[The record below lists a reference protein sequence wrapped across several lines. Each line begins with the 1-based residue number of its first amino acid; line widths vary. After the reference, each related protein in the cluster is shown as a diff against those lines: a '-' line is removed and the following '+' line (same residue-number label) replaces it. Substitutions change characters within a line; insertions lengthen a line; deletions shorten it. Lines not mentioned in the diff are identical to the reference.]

1 MKEKKE
7 NKWAENLKKIL
18 SEDDVFWNNEIR
30 ANLFVSEMLIIL
42 IGVLIITYVLNYV
55 GIFNIPDNQMKYT
68 LLINIPCLLVGVL
81 TSGIFK
87 GQKRWIKYMLCIIAQ
102 FTAVS
107 LCSIM
112 NIFVALIVA
121 IPVVLTVRYYSKRL
135 TITISVLTTIG
146 MIISEVMYG
155 QSQFLDLNLTPI
167 QPGVYNIMETGV
179 DALRAE
185 IIAHGFDSKRY
196 LISLFEG
203 SFAPRFLLFS
213 IIAAVCVELATR
225 ARNMVLEQQ
234 DISKKTESIKA
245 ELSMATSIQESS
257 LPKIFPPFPERK
269 EFDIY
274 ANMDPAKEVGGD
286 FYDFFLVDN
295 DHLALVMA
303 DVAGKGVPAALYMMI
318 SKILIKTYSS
328 NGLSPSIIAKSV
340 NESLLSDDEID
351 MFVTVWIGILEIS
364 TGKVISID
372 AGHEFPALKRANG
385 KFEIL
390 KDKKS
395 FVVGGMH
402 GITFK
407 ENEFKLE
414 PGDTLFLYTDGVPEA
429 TNAENELFGIE
440 RMLLALNE
448 EPDADAKKLLTN
460 VRARVD
466 EFVNEAPQFDDL
478 TMMALLYHG

>member
-7 NKWAENLKKIL
+7 SRWAANLRKIL
-18 SEDDVFWNNEIR
+18 SEEDVFWNNEIR
-30 ANLFVSEMLIIL
+30 ANLFVSQMLIIL
-42 IGVLIITYVLNYV
+42 IGVLIITYVLNSV
-55 GIFNIPDNQMKYT
+55 GIFNIPDHQMKYT
-68 LLINIPCLLVGVL
+68 LLFNIPCLLAGVL
-81 TSGIFK
+81 ISGFYK
-87 GQKRWIKYMLCIIAQ
+87 GQKHWIKYMLCIIAQ

-121 IPVVLTVRYYSKRL
+121 IPVVLSVRYYSRQL

-146 MIISEVMYG
+146 MAISEFLYG
-155 QSQFLDLNLTPI
+155 TSEFIDLNLTPI
-167 QPGVYNIMETGV
+167 KPGVYNIMEIGV

-185 IIAHGFDSKRY
+185 VIAHGFDSKRY

-203 SFAPRFLLFS
+203 SFAPRLLLFI

-234 DISKKTESIKA
+234 DISKKTESIKT
-245 ELSMATSIQESS
+245 ELTMATSIQESS

-274 ANMDPAKEVGGD
+274 AEMNPAKEVGGD

-295 DHLALVMA
+295 DHLAIVMA

-328 NGLSPSIIAKSV
+328 YGLPPSIVAESV
-340 NESLLSDDEID
+340 NESLLNDDEID
-351 MFVTVWIGILEIS
+351 MFVTAWVGILEIS
-364 TGKVISID
+364 TGKIISVD
-372 AGHEFPALKRANG
+372 GGHEFPAIKHANG

-395 FVVGGMH
+395 FVLGGMH

-440 RMLLALNE
+440 KMLSALNE
-448 EPDADAKKLLTN
+448 EPDADAKKLLKN
-460 VRARVD
+460 VRRRVD
-466 EFVNEAPQFDDL
+466 EFVKEAPQFDDL